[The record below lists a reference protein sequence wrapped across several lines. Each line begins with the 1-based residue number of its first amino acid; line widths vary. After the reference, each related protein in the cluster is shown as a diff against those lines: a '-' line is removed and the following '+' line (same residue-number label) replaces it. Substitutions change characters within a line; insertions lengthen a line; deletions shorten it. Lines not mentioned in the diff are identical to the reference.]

1 MSFARAKSSLQEF
14 FAENPDLG
22 CVGSFEVRIDG
33 LRDQGGTHPGC
44 NSEAKEHIETKE
56 TKEHI
61 EAQTIEAKVPETK
74 RPKVIEAQTIEA
86 KVPEPEKPKVI
97 EAQAI
102 EEKECEESQF
112 FE

>member
-22 CVGSFEVRIDG
+22 CVGVMEVRIDG

-44 NSEAKEHIETKE
+44 NSEAKE

-97 EAQAI
+97 EAQAS
-102 EEKECEESQF
+102 EEKEFQENHEESQF